1 MKATSVENV
10 TKSTSSE
17 PDLDWSQVRETIL
30 MLNLAT
36 ARIEYCMRDGD
47 DSVNALANSFTNM
60 AGNVAAIR
68 SALDQVWVKAEVPG
82 ELKSGIVGNCEEI
95 SIKMQNAIV
104 AFQFYDKLVQRL
116 AHISKSMSALASLV
130 SDPVR
135 LYSPYEWKGLQE
147 KIRSQYSMSDEVK
160 MFDAVLQGAS
170 IEEIVKLMEDH
181 QKDNSGND
189 VELF

>member
-1 MKATSVENV
+1 MKPSAVGT
-10 TKSTSSE
+10 TPKSTSSE

-60 AGNVAAIR
+60 AGHVAAIR
-68 SALDQVWVKAEVPG
+68 SALDQVWEKGDAPK
-82 ELKSGIVGNCEEI
+82 ELKEGVIGNCEDI
-95 SIKMQNAIV
+95 SSKMHNAIM

-116 AHISKSMSALASLV
+116 AHISRSMSALASLV

-135 LYSPYEWKGLQE
+135 LYSPFEWKGLQE
-147 KIRSQYSMSDEVK
+147 KIRSQYSMSDEIK
-160 MFDAVLQGAS
+160 MFDAVLEGAS
-170 IEEIVKLMEDH
+170 IEEIVKLMETH
-181 QKDNSGND
+181 ENNRKEND

>member
-1 MKATSVENV
+1 MKPSAVDATP
-10 TKSTSSE
+10 KSTSSE

-47 DSVNALANSFTNM
+47 DSVNTLTNSFTNM
-60 AGNVAAIR
+60 AGHVAAIR
-68 SALDQVWVKAEVPG
+68 SALEQVWEKADVPTD
-82 ELKSGIVGNCEEI
+82 LKKGITANCDEI
-95 SIKMQNAIV
+95 STKMQSAIV

-116 AHISKSMSALASLV
+116 AHISRSMSALASLV

-135 LYSPYEWKGLQE
+135 LYSPYEWSGLQE

-160 MFDAVLQGAS
+160 MFDAVLEGAS
-170 IEEIVKLMEDH
+170 IEEVVKLMESHEKNRDGT
-181 QKDNSGND
+181 DI
-189 VELF
+189 ELF

>member
-1 MKATSVENV
+1 MKPSAVGVSP
-10 TKSTSSE
+10 KSTSSE

-47 DSVNALANSFTNM
+47 DSVNTLTNSFTNM
-60 AGNVAAIR
+60 AGHVAAIR
-68 SALDQVWVKAEVPG
+68 SALEQVWENSDVDDVIKDGV
-82 ELKSGIVGNCEEI
+82 LGNCNDV
-95 SIKMQNAIV
+95 SMKMHSVIV

-116 AHISKSMSALASLV
+116 AHISRSMSALASLV

-147 KIRSQYSMSDEVK
+147 KIRSQYSLSDEVK
-160 MFDAVLQGAS
+160 MFDAVLEGAS
-170 IEEIVKLMEDH
+170 IEEVVKLMEEQEKSH
-181 QKDNSGND
+181 KESD
-189 VELF
+189 VEIF

>member
-1 MKATSVENV
+1 MKPSAVDTGQ
-10 TKSTSSE
+10 KSTSRE
-17 PDLDWSQVRETIL
+17 PDLDWSQVRETIV

-60 AGNVAAIR
+60 AGHVAAIR
-68 SALDQVWVKAEVPG
+68 SALGEVFDQADVEPG
-82 ELKSGIVGNCEEI
+82 LQDTVVGNCDEI
-95 SIKMQNAIV
+95 SLKMQNAIM

-116 AHISKSMSALASLV
+116 AHISRSMSALASLV
-130 SDPVR
+130 SDPTR
-135 LYSPYEWKGLQE
+135 LYSPFEWNGLQE

-160 MFDAVLQGAS
+160 MFDAVLEGAG
-170 IEEIVKLMEDH
+170 IEEIVQLMEDH
-181 QKDNSGND
+181 EKNKKDQD